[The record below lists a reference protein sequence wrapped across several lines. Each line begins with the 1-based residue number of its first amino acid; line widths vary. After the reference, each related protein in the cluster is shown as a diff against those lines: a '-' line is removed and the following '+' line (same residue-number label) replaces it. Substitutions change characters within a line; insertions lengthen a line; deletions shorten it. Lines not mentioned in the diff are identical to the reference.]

1 MRGSRGGY
9 GGTLGP
15 LLGSFFRHMLDGS
28 LISPF
33 PPCCFLRR
41 FVGNGLPVLYPL
53 PLPPVPGNV
62 PMGTGYALTH
72 LGLGRELEI
81 DFFLVVNFRETPNFW
96 GFFVFLLTRCF
107 MFVRGFAEAII

>member
-1 MRGSRGGY
+1 MGLLPAGWLVVGLVEGEMQGVRGSRGGY

-15 LLGSFFRHMLDGS
+15 LLGSLFRHMLDGS

-62 PMGTGYALTH
+62 PMGIGSVQTH
-72 LGLGRELEI
+72 LELGQSTKSKDL
-81 DFFLVVNFRETPNFW
+81 FSTETNNYSK
-96 GFFVFLLTRCF
+96 
-107 MFVRGFAEAII
+107 